1 MIPSPFL
8 HALIDPPAAFPC
20 RLNVWLASLA
30 RGVWSKL
37 RNRGRMGVRGGQ
49 FHPGL
54 KKGVEVDSQ
63 VDDGRCLDRAT
74 PQSQMRRINM
84 PLSWM
89 MLPQYSEAASCF

>member
-1 MIPSPFL
+1 MYGLP
-8 HALIDPPAAFPC
+8 
-20 RLNVWLASLA
+20 VWLEGS
-30 RGVWSKL
+30 GPSSGS
-37 RNRGRMGVRGGQ
+37 RGRMGVRGGQ

-89 MLPQYSEAASCF
+89 MLPQYSEAV